1 MIRAI
6 VLGLG
11 AIGSGSGAPA
21 KFSSRSHVGAI
32 LATPGINLVGTVDP
46 SPDARARAGAHW
58 KFGPDTV
65 LAADIAEIPA
75 GPIDVVV
82 ICGPVDSRKGTI
94 LAATRL
100 SPRVLIV
107 EKPLARTQD
116 EGRTLLAAARTAGS
130 TVLVPFQRRF
140 DARHAALRDT
150 LSERPVSIV
159 VRYSKGL
166 LNYGSHFVD
175 FLLSGFGSVN
185 SVQAFG
191 PLPAGVDPNV
201 SFRCRMKAGFDAWAI
216 GLNDLNYDQFEIDL
230 FFPGSRVELRNGG
243 VEILRH
249 ASVPDLYYPGYV
261 QLGEPQA
268 LFPPAPV
275 SGLPEMYLAV
285 CDHLISGAPLP
296 GCSGEEA
303 QAGLAVLDAVRKSAS
318 LGGQEVLL

>member
-21 KFSSRSHVGAI
+21 KFSSRTHVGAI
-32 LATPGINLVGTVDP
+32 LATPGMSLVGAVDP
-46 SPDARARAGAHW
+46 SPDARARACEHW
-58 KFGPDTV
+58 KFGPDIALV
-65 LAADIAEIPA
+65 ADIAEIPA
-75 GPIDVVV
+75 GLIDIVV
-82 ICGPVDSRKGTI
+82 ICAPSDTRKDTI
-94 LAATRL
+94 LAAIRL

-107 EKPLARTQD
+107 EKPLARTQN
-116 EGRTLLAAARTAGS
+116 EGRSLLAAARTAGS
-130 TVLVPFQRRF
+130 AVLVPFQRRF
-140 DARHAALRDT
+140 DARHAALRAM

-159 VRYSKGL
+159 ARYGKGL

-175 FLLSGFGSVN
+175 FLLSWFGSVS
-185 SVQAFG
+185 SVQSFG
-191 PLPAGVDPNV
+191 PMPEGVDPNV
-201 SFRCRMKAGFDAWAI
+201 TFRCRMAMGFDAWAI
-216 GLNDLNYDQFEIDL
+216 GLNNLSYDQFEIDL

-249 ASVPDLYYPGYV
+249 APVQDLYYPGYA

-268 LFPPAPV
+268 IFPPAAV

-285 CDHLISGAPLP
+285 CDHLISGAALP

-303 QAGLAVLDAVRKSAS
+303 LAGLAVLDGVRNSAS
-318 LGGQEVLL
+318 RGGQEILL